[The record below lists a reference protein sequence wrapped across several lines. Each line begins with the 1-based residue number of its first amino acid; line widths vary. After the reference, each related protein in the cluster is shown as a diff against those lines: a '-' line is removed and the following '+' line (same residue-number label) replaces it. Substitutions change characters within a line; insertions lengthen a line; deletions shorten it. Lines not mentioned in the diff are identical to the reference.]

1 MQERYRNFPP
11 LTHTSVHIKNKT
23 QTKINHTTKKKHNT
37 PLPYTSPNK
46 KKPTKSAIS
55 TFVKKYV
62 NTLSILSVV

>member
-1 MQERYRNFPP
+1 MQEKYRNFPP
-11 LTHTSVHIKNKT
+11 LTHTSVHIMNKT
-23 QTKINHTTKKKHNT
+23 QTKINHTTNQHNT
-37 PLPYTSPNK
+37 PLPYTSPYK